1 MFRDRP
7 FWPEHSQRLAT
18 SDFNPSG
25 IAVHIGPNCV
35 ADHIADHLCP
45 YRLADHLCPY
55 RPTDHDV
62 PADHG
67 GPNVPN
73 GAARERT
80 VQCLVRLLGAT
91 ASDQCGSVGRN
102 M

>member
-18 SDFNPSG
+18 SNFNLSG

-35 ADHIADHLCP
+35 ADHIVDHLCP
-45 YRLADHLCPY
+45 HRLG
-55 RPTDHDV
+55 DHDV
-62 PADHG
+62 LADHG

-91 ASDQCGSVGRN
+91 ASDQCGSGGRN